1 MRRADLSLR
10 AGLVV
15 GLVVA
20 MSAVGWRTLHADRA
34 DDVRPGPS
42 RPATAGFDR
51 LKREL
56 WPEAERHGVSRST
69 FEAAF
74 RGLAPDPQVIEEAEN
89 QPEFERPI
97 WDYLARRVSDARIA
111 AGIELKLV
119 HAADLAAIERRYGV
133 DRHILLA
140 IWGIESRYGERQG
153 DLDVIRS
160 LATLAS
166 TGSRQPFGRGQLIA
180 ALRILE
186 AGDVARDRFFGS
198 WAGAMGHTQF
208 IPTTYL
214 ARAVDWTG
222 DGRRDIWSSPADALA
237 SAANYLAKAG
247 WERDIPWGYEVRL
260 PQGFDYRLA
269 GEAGRRSIGEWQR
282 LGLRPA
288 HGPQRVAAKVT
299 ATLIVPAG
307 SRGPA
312 FLVTGNFGAI
322 LAYNNSTAYGLA
334 VGHLADRLA
343 GGEPFVT
350 SWPTEE
356 RALTRAER
364 IELQQRLTAH
374 GYDTGG
380 TSGLIGRKTFAAVQ
394 AYQASAGLTPDGY
407 ASPDLLE
414 RLRRTR

>member
-1 MRRADLSLR
+1 MRLADLSLR
-10 AGLVV
+10 AVLIAGLVSV
-15 GLVVA
+15 T
-20 MSAVGWRTLHADRA
+20 SAVAWRTLHADRA
-34 DDVRPGPS
+34 NDLRPGAS
-42 RPATAGFDR
+42 RPATADFDQ

-74 RGLAPDPQVIEEAEN
+74 RGLTPDPRVIEEAEN

-111 AGIELKLV
+111 AGTELKSL
-119 HAADLAAIERRYGV
+119 HARELAAIERRYGV

-166 TGSRQPFGRGQLIA
+166 TGSRQAFGRSQLIA

-186 AGDVARDRFFGS
+186 AGDVARDRFVGS

-222 DGRRDIWSSPADALA
+222 DGRRDIWGSPEDALA

-247 WERDIPWGYEVRL
+247 WERGVPWGYEVTL

-269 GEAGRRSIGEWQR
+269 GEAGRRSVGEWQR
-282 LGLRPA
+282 LGVRPA
-288 HGPQRVAAKVT
+288 RGPQAAPAKAT
-299 ATLIVPAG
+299 AMLMLPAG

-312 FLVTGNFGAI
+312 FLVTPNFGAI

-343 GGEPFVT
+343 GGEPFLAA
-350 SWPTEE
+350 WPSEE
-356 RALTRAER
+356 RTLTRAER

-394 AYQASAGLTPDGY
+394 AYQESAGLTPDGY